1 MVRRRRLLR
10 RRSDG
15 SIEVAFPDWLR
26 EEIGNLLGQLRQLMT
41 TDAPADDRLE
51 RLFPPAYPD
60 DAESEAEYQGFMR
73 VELVSSRLAAID
85 KVEATLYDEQ
95 INDQQ
100 LTAWM
105 AAINDVRLVLGT
117 LLGVTE
123 EMDHA
128 NLDDKDP
135 NFGGF
140 LLYDQLTFVLGEI
153 IEVLATAL

>member
-95 INDQQ
+95 VNDQQ

-117 LLGVTE
+117 LLGITE

-128 NLDDKDP
+128 SLDDTDP

>member
-128 NLDDKDP
+128 SLDDKDP

>member
-95 INDQQ
+95 VNDQQ

-128 NLDDKDP
+128 SLDDKDP

>member
-10 RRSDG
+10 RRNDG

-41 TDAPADDRLE
+41 TDTPADDRLE

-73 VELVSSRLAAID
+73 ADLVSSRLAAID

-95 INDQQ
+95 INDEQ

-128 NLDDKDP
+128 SLTDNDP

>member
-10 RRSDG
+10 RRNDG

-95 INDQQ
+95 INDEQ

-128 NLDDKDP
+128 SLDDKDP

>member
-10 RRSDG
+10 RRNDG
-15 SIEVAFPDWLR
+15 AIEVAFPDWLR

-60 DAESEAEYQGFMR
+60 DAEAEAEYQGFMR

-85 KVEATLYDEQ
+85 KVEATLFDEQ
-95 INDQQ
+95 INDEQ

-128 NLDDKDP
+128 SLDDKDP

-153 IEVLATAL
+153 IEVLETAL